1 MIPYV
6 IAGVATGVAIAAL
19 ARGFGSSG
27 ALAVPGTYDFPFN
40 DAAWLASGKYGG
52 RAYVGAS
59 VDASSAPL
67 VVWLHG
73 NNNGGALHRG
83 LGGSGSAFD
92 LRSLVPADLIVAG
105 PSQTRGASGGT
116 LFSHFDLDA
125 FVEAVEEATSTV
137 VDRSRVYLVGHSGAN
152 CNVSGGTL
160 SDLGA
165 IEPHIIAIDGCLD
178 DKYGRAYHAQSA
190 RVPVSIYYQTGTWP
204 RDYEAF
210 RKSFGD
216 AGVFREITVP
226 ANVAYNAHEGIV
238 PVVFD
243 MLFG

>member
-1 MIPYV
+1 MIPWLAV
-6 IAGVATGVAIAAL
+6 GIGLAVGLL
-19 ARGFGSSG
+19 ARAAFGGGRG
-27 ALAVPGTYDFPFN
+27 ALAAPGTYDFPFN
-40 DAAWLASGKYGG
+40 DSAWLASGQNGG
-52 RAYVGAS
+52 RAYVGTS
-59 VDASSAPL
+59 VDSTSAPL

-73 NNNGGALHRG
+73 NNNGGSLHRG
-83 LGGSGSAFD
+83 LGGAGSAFD
-92 LRSLVPADLIVAG
+92 LRSKVPSNFIVAG

-125 FVEAVEEATSTV
+125 FVKEVEEATGTK

-160 SDLGA
+160 SPLGV
-165 IEPHIIAIDGCLD
+165 IKPRTIAIDGCLD
-178 DKYGRAYHAQSA
+178 DKYGRAYRERSQ
-190 RVPVSIYYQTGTWP
+190 RVPVSVYYQTGTWS

-210 RKSFGD
+210 RKSFGN
-216 AGVFREITVP
+216 AGEFREITVP